1 MVLRFSRFVQ
11 SAAAIL
17 LLLPGIAAAQQ
28 QKAAGPSTGYNVFVR
43 GTLLG
48 REVVTISRD
57 QEGTTITTQGRL
69 SPPLNVTLRNAEF
82 KYRPD
87 WTPVSF
93 VLDATT
99 SSGNMSLRSTFAN
112 TAASTQGT
120 LGTQPV
126 SMTHTI
132 VPKTIV
138 HANGVFASYVALA
151 RRLAENS
158 EEGAEF
164 RVYVV
169 TQMEIG
175 ILVKAI
181 HRERM
186 QIGTSMLDVRRFELV
201 YRNPAGDVLT
211 NLTVADD
218 GTLVSV
224 NIPSESVDLV
234 RDDLASSTSRTQ
246 VYSNPGDEAV
256 IIPATGFNLGATL
269 TKPKGTNAAA
279 ASKGARLPAVV
290 LLAGAGIG
298 DRDGFIQGVPILTQT
313 AGAIADA
320 GMLAVRFDKRG
331 NGQSGGR
338 SESATLGDFAEDAR
352 VIVRWLERR
361 PDVDP
366 KRIAVVGHSEGA
378 WVAMLAASR
387 EKKIAALVSIAGASG
402 TGAELVLEQQRHTL
416 DQLNLPPEERE
427 KRIAL
432 QKQIQSAVITG
443 QGWDEVP
450 ADVRKGADTPWF
462 QSLLAFDPAKVFED
476 VRQPLLFVHGELDR
490 EIPVAHTERLS
501 VLAQKE
507 SDSKSIEAVIVR
519 GVNHLLVPAVTGEK
533 SEYGTLPD
541 RHVSKDVTMAV
552 TNWLTRTFAAIR

>member
-1 MVLRFSRFVQ
+1 MVLPFTRFVQ
-11 SAAAIL
+11 SACAVL
-17 LLLPGIAAAQQ
+17 LFLPGIAWAQQ
-28 QKAAGPSTGYNVFVR
+28 ETAARPSTGYNVFVR

-48 REVVTISRD
+48 REVVTVSRD

-99 SSGNMSLRSTFAN
+99 SAGNMSLRTTFAS
-112 TAASTQGT
+112 TAASSQGT

-126 SMTHTI
+126 SMTHMI

-169 TQMEIG
+169 TQREIG

-201 YRNPAGDVLT
+201 YRNPAGDLLT

-218 GTLVSV
+218 GTLISV
-224 NIPSESVDLV
+224 NIPSESIDLV
-234 RDDLASSTSRTQ
+234 RDDLASSTSRTT

-269 TKPKGTNAAA
+269 TRPGKTGGAGRP
-279 ASKGARLPAVV
+279 ARLPAVV
-290 LLAGAGIG
+290 LLAGAGMG

-320 GMLAVRFDKRG
+320 GMMAVRFDKRG

-338 SESATLGDFAEDAR
+338 SESATLSDLAEDAR
-352 VIVRWLERR
+352 VVVRWLERR

-366 KRIAVVGHSEGA
+366 KRIAILGHGEGA

-387 EKKIAALVSIAGASG
+387 EKKIAGLVSIAGASV
-402 TGAELVLEQQRHTL
+402 TGAELVLEQQRQEL
-416 DQLNLPPEERE
+416 DQLGLSSEERE
-427 KRIAL
+427 KRIAQ
-432 QKQIQSAVITG
+432 QKQIQSAVLTG
-443 QGWDEVP
+443 KGWEDVRD
-450 ADVRKGADTPWF
+450 DVRKGADTPWF
-462 QSLLAFDPAKVFED
+462 QSLLAFDPAKVLED
-476 VRQPLLFVHGELDR
+476 VRQPLLLVHGQLDR
-490 EIPVAHTERLS
+490 EIPVAHSERLS
-501 VLAQKE
+501 ALADKN
-507 SDSKSIEAVIVR
+507 SDSKSIEAVVVV

-541 RHVSKDVTMAV
+541 RHVSKNVTMAV
-552 TNWLTRTFAAIR
+552 TNWLTKTFAATR

>member
-1 MVLRFSRFVQ
+1 MVLRFNRFVQ
-11 SAAAIL
+11 SVPAIL
-17 LLLPGIAAAQQ
+17 LFLPGVAGAQPETP
-28 QKAAGPSTGYNVFVR
+28 ARPSTGYNVFVR

-48 REVVTISRD
+48 REVVTVSRD

-69 SPPLNVTLRNAEF
+69 SPPLNVTIRSAEF

-93 VLDATT
+93 VLDATI
-99 SSGNMSLRSTFAN
+99 SVGNMALRTTFAN

-120 LGTQPV
+120 VGTQQV
-126 SMTHTI
+126 SMTHTV
-132 VPKTIV
+132 VPKTVI

-169 TQMEIG
+169 TQAEIG

-186 QIGTSMLDVRRFELV
+186 QIGTTMLDVRRFELV
-201 YRNPAGDVLT
+201 YRNPSGDVLL
-211 NLTVADD
+211 NLTMADD

-224 NIPSESVDLV
+224 NVPAESLDLV
-234 RDDLASSTSRTQ
+234 RDDLASSTSRTK
-246 VYSNPGDEAV
+246 VFSNPGDEAV

-269 TKPKGTNAAA
+269 TRPRG
-279 ASKGARLPAVV
+279 ASGAGKATRLPAVV
-290 LLAGAGIG
+290 LLAGEGIG

-352 VIVRWLERR
+352 VVVRWLERR

-366 KRIAVVGHSEGA
+366 RRIAVLGHSEGA

-387 EKKIAALVSIAGASG
+387 EKKIAALVSIAGASN
-402 TGAELVLEQQRHTL
+402 TGAELVLEQQRHEL
-416 DQLNLPPEERE
+416 EQLNLTPEERE

-432 QKQIQSAVITG
+432 QKQIQSAVMTG
-443 QGWDEVP
+443 KGWDEVP
-450 ADVRKGADTPWF
+450 AEVRKGADTPWF
-462 QSLLAFDPAKVFED
+462 QSLLAFDPAKVVED
-476 VRQPLLFVHGELDR
+476 LRQPVLFVHGELDR
-490 EIPVAHTERLS
+490 EVPVAHTERLS
-501 VLAQKE
+501 DLANKR
-507 SDSKSIEAVIVR
+507 SDSKSIEQVIVR
-519 GVNHLLVPAVTGEK
+519 GVNHLLVPAVTGDER
-533 SEYGTLPD
+533 EYGTLPD
-541 RHVSKDVTMAV
+541 RNVSKDVTAAV
-552 TNWLTRTFAAIR
+552 TTWLTRTFAAIR

>member
-1 MVLRFSRFVQ
+1 MVLRFNRFVQ
-11 SAAAIL
+11 SASAIL

-28 QKAAGPSTGYNVFVR
+28 ETAARPSTGYNVFVR

-93 VLDATT
+93 VLDATV
-99 SSGNMSLRSTFAN
+99 SAGNMSLRTTFAN
-112 TAASTQGT
+112 TAASSQGT
-120 LGTQPV
+120 VGTQPV

-132 VPKTIV
+132 VPRTLV

-169 TQMEIG
+169 TQLEIG

-181 HRERM
+181 RRERM
-186 QIGTSMLDVRRFELV
+186 QIGTTMLDVRRFELI
-201 YRNPAGDVLT
+201 YRNPSGDVLT
-211 NLTVADD
+211 NITVADD
-218 GTLVSV
+218 GTLISV
-224 NIPSESVDLV
+224 NIPSESLDLV
-234 RDDLASSTSRTQ
+234 RDDLASSTSRTL
-246 VYSNPGDEAV
+246 VHSNPGDEAV

-269 TKPKGTNAAA
+269 TRPKG
-279 ASKGARLPAVV
+279 ASGAGRPARLPAVV

-352 VIVRWLERR
+352 VVVRWLERR

-366 KRIAVVGHSEGA
+366 KRIAVLGHSEGA

-416 DQLNLPPEERE
+416 AQLNLPPEERE

-432 QKQIQSAVITG
+432 QKQIQSAVMTG

-462 QSLLAFDPAKVFED
+462 QSLLTFDPAKVLED

-501 VLAQKE
+501 ALAQKA
-507 SDSKSIEAVIVR
+507 SDSKSIELVVVR
-519 GVNHLLVPAVTGEK
+519 GVNHLLVPAVTGEE

-541 RHVSKDVTMAV
+541 RNVSKDVTTAV
-552 TNWLTRTFAAIR
+552 ASWLTKTFAAIR